1 VHATQHSPKQSGV
14 ANSRVEPL
22 MQDCDDCEM
31 QLHER
36 TGLARGSGLGSA
48 GGYGRDNPRV
58 PGQSRLDRTERREAT
73 ASILS
78 ILRRS
83 AESASDD
90 KNAIAI
96 ITSLATV
103 TASTIDLWS
112 LLSSGF
118 PPSSQALY

>member
-1 VHATQHSPKQSGV
+1 
-14 ANSRVEPL
+14 
-22 MQDCDDCEM
+22 M

-36 TGLARGSGLGSA
+36 IGLARGSGLGSA
-48 GGYGRDNPRV
+48 GGCGRDNPRV
-58 PGQSRLDRTERREAT
+58 PGQSRLDDRTRRRQAT

-78 ILRRS
+78 ILRSS

-90 KNAIAI
+90 ENAIAI

-103 TASTIDLWS
+103 TASMIDLWS